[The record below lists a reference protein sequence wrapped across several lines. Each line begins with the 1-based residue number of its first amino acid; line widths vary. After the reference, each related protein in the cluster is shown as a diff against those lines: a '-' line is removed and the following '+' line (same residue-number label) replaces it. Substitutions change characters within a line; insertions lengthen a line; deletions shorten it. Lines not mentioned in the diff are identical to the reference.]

1 LAKKTENHKCIFAVR
16 VRGSISAQREAKETL
31 EMLHLDKT
39 NFAVILDNRPSYLGM
54 LKRVQAYTTWGEP
67 SKETVA
73 LVLKERGKLAGD
85 KRITEEY
92 MQKTGF
98 KSFDD
103 LAGAI
108 VDGKIEY
115 GKLPNIRP
123 LFRLRPPTKGYKGK
137 IKKSYNAG
145 GEAGYRGEKIN
156 ELIKRMV

>member
-1 LAKKTENHKCIFAVR
+1 LTEKTENRKCIFAVR

-39 NFAVILDNRPSYLGM
+39 NFAVIIDNRPSYLGM

-85 KRITEEY
+85 KKITEEY

-103 LAGAI
+103 LAEAI
-108 VDGKIEY
+108 VNGKVEY

-137 IKKSYNAG
+137 IKKSYSAG

-156 ELIKRMV
+156 ELLKRMV

>member
-1 LAKKTENHKCIFAVR
+1 
-16 VRGSISAQREAKETL
+16 
-31 EMLHLDKT
+31 M
-39 NFAVILDNRPSYLGM
+39 
-54 LKRVQAYTTWGEP
+54 
-67 SKETVA
+67 A

-85 KRITEEY
+85 KKITEEY
-92 MQKTGF
+92 MKKTGF

-156 ELIKRMV
+156 ELIKRMI